1 MTRSRSQRKS
11 RQQANIPLNKK
22 KPQNPIIT
30 LDHLVELQ
38 PLTKNQEKL
47 FNAYDDGKNIIAHGY
62 PGTGKAQPLYSKVLT
77 PSGWIKMGDL
87 KIGDNIITPEGETS
101 KITGIFPQGKKE
113 IYEIIFHDG
122 SKTRC
127 CKEHLWEC
135 YYPNNKNYRQ
145 GSEKKVV
152 TTEQIIK
159 HLEYQKNKK
168 SKDNVN
174 ISIDLIKPRDI
185 PDVELPLN
193 PYLLGVIIG
202 DGSVSTLPVTI
213 SNADNELIN
222 TVSKIIT
229 EEFTQCKFKKKNSSL
244 YEYSISLN
252 RSLEEKFIKNP
263 LNQIIKDLGLF
274 GKKSY
279 EKSIPEIYFR
289 ASNRQK
295 LELIRGLFDTDGTV
309 GNEKNHGSVSFTTTS
324 EVLAEQVQELIWSIG
339 GLATI
344 RQKNTTFTYKGE
356 KKQGRTAYNVHIKTR
371 NNKELFSLTR
381 KKDRCKKTFDI
392 LQFRRRIKEVN
403 FIGIEEAQCIMVDD
417 PNHLYIT
424 DDYII
429 THNTIS
435 LLYKAI
441 EEVLDPA
448 TPYKKVIVVRSTVA
462 TRDIGFLKGTVEDK
476 ISEFEKPYKYMI
488 KNLFDYDSD
497 EQYEM
502 LYGNLKAQKSFYFMS
517 TSFVRGM
524 TFDECVMIIDE
535 FSNLSFHELD
545 SIITRVGIDCKIH
558 FSGDLEQTDLVK
570 PSEKAGAPSFLRIL
584 NEMVEFE
591 RIDFT
596 IEDIV
601 RSGTVKN
608 YIIAKNNLGLFSN
621 PGLTD

>member
-1 MTRSRSQRKS
+1 MTRSRAERKA

-38 PLTKNQEKL
+38 PLTDNQEKL
-47 FNAYDDGKNIIAHGY
+47 FNAYDEGKNIVAHGY

-77 PSGWIKMGDL
+77 PSGWVKMGDL
-87 KIGDNIITPEGETS
+87 KIGDNLITPKGKIS
-101 KITGIFPQGKKE
+101 KITGLFPQGEKE

-127 CKEHLWEC
+127 CREHLWEC
-135 YYPNNKNYRQ
+135 YYPNDKNYRQ
-145 GSEKKVV
+145 GSVKKIV
-152 TTEQIIK
+152 TTEQIIE
-159 HLEYQKNKK
+159 HLEYQKIKK
-168 SKDNVN
+168 SKDYVN
-174 ISIDLIKPRDI
+174 ISIDLIIPRDT
-185 PDVELPLN
+185 PDIELPLN

-202 DGSVSTLPVTI
+202 DGCI
-213 SNADNELIN
+213 SNFPVKITNVDGELVN
-222 TVSKIIT
+222 RVSEIIT
-229 EEFTQCKFKKKNSSL
+229 EEFTQCVFKKIDSSL
-244 YEYSISLN
+244 CDYSISLN
-252 RSLEEKFIKNP
+252 RSLEEKFLKNP
-263 LNQIIKDLGLF
+263 LSQIIKELGLF

-309 GNEKNHGSVSFTTTS
+309 GNEKKHGSVSFTSTS
-324 EVLAEQVQELIWSIG
+324 EVLAKQVQELIWSIG

-344 RQKNTTFTYKGE
+344 TQRNTMFTHKGE
-356 KKQGRTAYNVHIKTR
+356 KKQGRTSYTVHLKTR

-381 KKDRCKKTFDI
+381 KKDRCKETFDS

-403 FIGIEEAQCIMVDD
+403 FIGIEEAQCIMIDD

-435 LLYKAI
+435 LLYKAL
-441 EEVLDPA
+441 EDVLNPR
-448 TPYKKVIVVRSTVA
+448 TPYKKVIMVRSTVS

-476 ISEFEKPYKYMI
+476 IGEFEKPYKYMI

-545 SIITRVGIDCKIH
+545 SLITRVGMDCKIH
-558 FSGDLEQTDLVK
+558 FSGDLEQTDLIK
-570 PSEKAGAPSFLRIL
+570 SSEKSGAPSFLRIL
-584 NEMVEFE
+584 QEMDEFE

-596 IEDIV
+596 VEGIV

-608 YIIAKNNLGLFSN
+608 YIMAKNNLGLFSN
-621 PGLTD
+621 PY